1 MTDDLGRATL
11 VRNPEYERNG
21 LKSYV
26 RAIQKYGI
34 TPTVDGPFSGRP
46 GEVQVR
52 RILFRGSI
60 LDRANS
66 VQVEDV
72 EHNTL
77 YIAEV
82 GIGTPPQTVKL
93 NFDTGSADT
102 WV

>member
-1 MTDDLGRATL
+1 MVHTAVVL
-11 VRNPEYERNG
+11 V
-21 LKSYV
+21 KS
-26 RAIQKYGI
+26 R
-34 TPTVDGPFSGRP
+34 
-46 GEVQVR
+46 QVR
-52 RILFRGSI
+52 HSCDRPFG
-60 LDRANS
+60 RANS
-66 VQVEDV
+66 TQVEDV